1 MINKSHTNFNLVS
14 DKHYYCADTEIEIH
28 ILRCLNVA
36 RKFDAAKYAETIDI
50 KILGIENTY
59 PYNRVESH
67 SMWYDH
73 PKTDHVTPPS
83 ERTTPT

>member
-50 KILGIENTY
+50 KILGIEDTY
-59 PYNRVESH
+59 AYNRVESH
-67 SMWYDH
+67 SMWYEL
-73 PKTDHVTPPS
+73 PSQRTPPS